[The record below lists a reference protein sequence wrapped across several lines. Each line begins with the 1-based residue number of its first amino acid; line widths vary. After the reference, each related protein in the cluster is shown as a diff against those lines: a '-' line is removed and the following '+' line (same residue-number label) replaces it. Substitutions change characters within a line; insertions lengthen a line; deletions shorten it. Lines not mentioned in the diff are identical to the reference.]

1 MSSCI
6 YLLVDRGKL
15 SLILK
20 LRRDITTCMDVPVFS
35 ISPNPTCMY
44 LTQPLKEAVIRFR
57 RAIARKQGLCC
68 ILGGNG
74 MGKSS
79 LLRYLSSG
87 YESEETCSV
96 SYITDSRKFKT
107 SFDF

>member
-1 MSSCI
+1 
-6 YLLVDRGKL
+6 
-15 SLILK
+15 
-20 LRRDITTCMDVPVFS
+20 MDVPVVS

-74 MGKSS
+74 TGKSS

-87 YESEETCSV
+87 YESENTCSV
-96 SYITDSRKFKT
+96 SYINSENDSSQKVGRLPSTVGITDFANSRRG
-107 SFDF
+107 